1 MNTLYFTNNMNSSE
15 TSKIDVKIIQRSEV
29 VFSCFLGC
37 YLKLLYVHPQTDS
50 QSVSQS
56 CRGSIS

>member
-29 VFSCFLGC
+29 VCFLGC
-37 YLKLLYVHPQTDS
+37 YLKLLYVHPQ
-50 QSVSQS
+50 SVSQS